1 MFRSDEEEVEMP
13 ILQIEHAVRDYDA
26 WKQAFDSDPVGR
38 EQGGVRRY
46 RVLRPTDDPNYVLVD
61 LEFDTSDEAE
71 AFRAAL
77 GNLWRQV
84 EGELNLDG
92 PRARIV
98 ETVESKEY

>member
-1 MFRSDEEEVEMP
+1 MA

-46 RVLRPTDDPNYVLVD
+46 RISRLTDDPNYVVVD
-61 LEFDTSDEAE
+61 LEFDSAGEAE

-77 GNLWRQV
+77 RELWTRV
-84 EGELNLDG
+84 GGDLGLRD

-98 ETVESKEY
+98 EPVESKEY